1 MPQLQLWPAQ
11 SWRQFEWLSGMVL
24 DNCQLEGQDVAWK
37 SDFSGDFPG
46 GVIKTPGFHC
56 RGTHVQSLARE
67 LRPYKSYDMTQKIK
81 NKIFKLNKKEWQ
93 GEWLSRCSF
102 SSSSLTFS
110 TLWLYKVLPYTL
122 FHLLLIAS
130 LCIWAF
136 SYSWGLGKAGLMVR
150 KGDP

>member
-24 DNCQLEGQDVAWK
+24 GNCQLEGQDVAWK

-56 RGTHVQSLARE
+56 RGTHIQSLARE
-67 LRPYKSYDMTQKIK
+67 LRSYKSYGMPKKIK

-102 SSSSLTFS
+102 SSSSLNIFF
-110 TLWLYKVLPYTL
+110 YFVVLQSIAIHIVSLTPHSKSVHLSL
-122 FHLLLIAS
+122 FLQLRLGE
-130 LCIWAF
+130 
-136 SYSWGLGKAGLMVR
+136 SWSHG
-150 KGDP
+150 